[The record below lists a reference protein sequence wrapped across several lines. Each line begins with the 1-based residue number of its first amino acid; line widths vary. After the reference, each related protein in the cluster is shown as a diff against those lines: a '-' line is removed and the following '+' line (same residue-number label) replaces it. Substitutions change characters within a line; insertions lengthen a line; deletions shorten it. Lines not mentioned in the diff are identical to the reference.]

1 MGSAAETVKKATDLT
16 NELLESNA
24 DNLRTAN
31 VEVRKQMERGVFDIE
46 TVRKANTQL
55 IETIND
61 SLKIAEEGKAKR
73 AEASKELIHMEAE
86 LREALIAAKSRADNP
101 VNEIAEE
108 ASKAIKS

>member
-31 VEVRKQMERGVFDIE
+31 AEVRKQMERGVFDIE
-46 TVRKANTQL
+46 SVRKANNQL

-73 AEASKELIHMEAE
+73 AEASKELVQMESE
-86 LREALIAAKSRADNP
+86 LRTALVSAKARAENP
-101 VNEIAEE
+101 VSEIAEE
-108 ASKAIKS
+108 ATKAIDS